1 MNVAILAPSPHSFV
15 MGGAEHFW
23 LGLQRYINECTSH
36 SCELVKIPTCEGHL
50 LDLVQSYRL
59 HAGVDLAGYDRVIT
73 SKYPAWM
80 VRHPNH
86 ALYMLHTLRG
96 LYDAYHFS
104 REPEAVKWPG
114 DLAWARQEIH
124 LLDHADPRSN
134 VAVTRLLDMLEAALE
149 DGRIPAEFA
158 RFPGPFAR
166 HLVHALDR
174 FALQPARMASY
185 TALSKTVARR
195 ANYFPAGT
203 QVEVAYPPPRLEGF
217 HCASDD
223 YLFTVSRLDGPKRI
237 GLLIE
242 AMRHVAS
249 DIPLLIGG
257 TGPDEQRLRE
267 LAQGD
272 PRIRFLGPLTDSQ
285 LLDAYAHALA
295 VPFVPYDEDYGLI
308 TIEAMRSGKPVL
320 TVRDAGGVTEFVDH
334 GVTGLSVEPNPLALA
349 RAIDELCANRPR
361 TRAMGVQAR
370 RRVASISWKPL
381 AERVLGIPLIEH
393 RPAKRLK
400 APDSHRRPKAVV
412 AMTFAATPPRGGGQS
427 RVFHLYKALA
437 QSMDVSLVCLCGPGD
452 TESKLEVAPGLWEV
466 RVPKSAEHQRRES
479 DASRTVDWV
488 PVTDIVAGR
497 EIHHTPRF
505 LARLESECANADVVV
520 ACHPFFASL
529 LREQFPHLPL
539 WFEAQDVE
547 LVLKRSILPHS
558 RAAHDLLDLVRN
570 DEQRA
575 WLESSVVY
583 ACAGADLDLLTATY
597 GPTPA
602 QTLVVPNGFAEE
614 EVQYVD
620 AGMRQRLKSQLA
632 LDGRRLVIFLGSW
645 HGPNLEA
652 VERIAGYA
660 KALPNVVFAVIGSAG
675 LHFKGREMQSN
686 VRLVGPVNEAEKQI
700 FLSTADLAINPM
712 TSGTGSNLK
721 MLDYFASGTPVLST
735 PHGARGIDAL
745 PGKHFLVSD
754 IDQFLPSLVSFLVQ
768 PGASQ
773 GMCEHARALA
783 LTHYAWSAIAKAAL
797 PVLWAHIPAE

>member
-1 MNVAILAPSPHSFV
+1 MNLAILAPSPHSFV

-36 SCELVKIPTCEGHL
+36 SCELVKIPTREGHL
-50 LDLVQSYRL
+50 LDLVQAYRL
-59 HAGVDLAGYDRVIT
+59 HAGVDLAGYDRVVT

-86 ALYMLHTLRG
+86 AVYMLHTLRG
-96 LYDAYHFS
+96 LYDTYHFS
-104 REPEAVKWPG
+104 REPEAVQWPD

-124 LLDHADPRSN
+124 LLGHADPGNN
-134 VAVTRLLDMLEAALE
+134 VAAMRLLDMLEAALE

-174 FALQPARMASY
+174 FAMQPARIASY

-195 ANYFPAGT
+195 ANYFPAAT
-203 QVEVAYPPPRLEGF
+203 QVQVAYPPPRLEGF

-223 YLFTVSRLDGPKRI
+223 HLFTVSRLDGPKRI

-242 AMRHVAS
+242 AMRHVSS

-267 LAQGD
+267 LAQDD

-320 TVRDAGGVTEFVDH
+320 TVRDAGGVTEFVEH
-334 GVTGLSVEPNPLALA
+334 GVTGLCVEPDPVALA
-349 RAIDELCANRPR
+349 GAIDELCANRPR
-361 TRAMGVQAR
+361 TRTMGVQAR
-370 RRVASISWKPL
+370 RLVARICWKPL
-381 AERVLGIPLIEH
+381 AERVLGVPLIEH
-393 RPAKRLK
+393 RPARRPK
-400 APDSHRRPKAVV
+400 ATEGHRRPKAVV

-437 QSMDVSLVCLCGPGD
+437 QAMDVSLVCLCGTAE
-452 TESKLEVAPGLWEV
+452 TESKLEIAPGLWEV
-466 RVPKSAEHQRRES
+466 RVPKSAEHEQRES
-479 DASRTVDWV
+479 EASGTVNWV

-497 EIHHTPRF
+497 EIHHTPRYVQ
-505 LARLESECANADVVV
+505 RLDDECANADVVV
-520 ACHPFFASL
+520 ACHPFFAPL
-529 LREQFPHLPL
+529 LRERFPHLPL

-547 LVLKRSILPHS
+547 LALKRSILPDS
-558 RAAHDLLDLVRN
+558 DSARDLLALVRAE
-570 DEQRA
+570 EQRA
-575 WLESSVVY
+575 WLESSIVY
-583 ACAGADLDLLTATY
+583 ACASGDLDLLTATY
-597 GPTPA
+597 GATPA
-602 QTLVVPNGFAEE
+602 QTIVVPNGFAEE
-614 EVQYVD
+614 EVRYVGG
-620 AGMRQRLKSQLA
+620 ARRQQLKAQLG
-632 LDGRRLVIFLGSW
+632 LEGRHLVIFLGSW

-652 VERIAGYA
+652 VERIAAYA
-660 KALPNVVFAVIGSAG
+660 QALPSVVFVVIGSAG
-675 LHFKGREMQSN
+675 LYFKGLELPDNM
-686 VRLVGPVNEAEKQI
+686 RLVGPVDEAEKQI
-700 FLSTADLAINPM
+700 FLSSADLAINPM

-735 PHGARGIDAL
+735 AHGARGIDAL
-745 PGKHFLVSD
+745 PDKHFLVSD
-754 IDQFLPSLVSFLVQ
+754 IDQFLPSLVNFLIQ
-768 PGASQ
+768 PEGSQ
-773 GMCEHARALA
+773 DMCERACTLA
-783 LTHYAWSAIAKAAL
+783 LTRYAWSAIAKAAL
-797 PVLWAHIPAE
+797 TVLRAHIPAE